1 MGAKAVIHPK
11 AEFSQNVA
19 AMLEMLPKMLPKPKK
34 TEEQFAKAK
43 LRAEMDARRKPSK
56 AQIEKFNTVLE
67 KNAQAAVSRDAT
79 DPTTEFQKAWGRRLV
94 GCGLSNDHD
103 APHGLFILAPILMI
117 LMMVFFMYRKPI
129 QNSFSGSRSA
139 KPSYGGLR
147 NIRKKAP
154 VVHVL

>member
-19 AMLEMLPKMLPKPKK
+19 TMLEMLPKMLPKPKK

-43 LRAEMDARRKPSK
+43 VRAEKDARRKIRGTPSK
-56 AQIEKFNTVLE
+56 AQVEKFNTALK
-67 KNAQAAVSRDAT
+67 KNAQAAVSREAT

-117 LMMVFFMYRKPI
+117 MMLVFFMYRNPI
-129 QNSFSGSRSA
+129 QKYFSGSNSA
-139 KPSYGGLR
+139 KPSQG
-147 NIRKKAP
+147 
-154 VVHVL
+154 